1 MADPSDMSTP
11 FELEPAFS
19 TVALTRLFWLF
30 AFAVATH
37 LLIQSQGSANMQ
49 YDDKA

>member
-1 MADPSDMSTP
+1 MADPSDISAP

-37 LLIQSQGSANMQ
+37 LLILTQGFANMH